1 MLKLILKNQRVILE
15 ALRDGTDTEWIT
27 KEIDKQIEATS
38 EELSKS
44 NEKKVFE
51 LEQKIKNLKEFIR
64 EKADLDTANYLE
76 QQIRE
81 ICGNIY

>member
-1 MLKLILKNQRVILE
+1 MLKLILKNQIVILE

-81 ICGNIY
+81 ICGNI

>member
-1 MLKLILKNQRVILE
+1 MLKLILKNQIVILE

-44 NEKKVFE
+44 SEKKVFE

-81 ICGNIY
+81 ICGNI

>member
-27 KEIDKQIEATS
+27 KEIDKQIEAIS

-44 NEKKVFE
+44 SEKKVFE
-51 LEQKIKNLKEFIR
+51 LEQKIKDLKEFIR
-64 EKADLDTANYLE
+64 EKTDLDTANYLE

-81 ICGNIY
+81 ICGNI